1 MWEVEQ
7 IHFCIQIV
15 IKRFSNT
22 PKKLKHK
29 TMSTYLLEK
38 TFFDTRLSIF
48 CYQPFNS
55 SSQFRTT
62 LGYSLTIH
70 LVDTFLLSLDTH
82 NTNKPWESSTAILSN
97 YKYDGRSSYYM
108 KCEAKDLVDY
118 IKRKKLRQTLSSYM
132 LCTDE
137 ETLTKIRIE
146 SNFQM
151 VCISLL

>member
-15 IKRFSNT
+15 IKRFSKT
-22 PKKLKHK
+22 PKKPKHK

-48 CYQPFNS
+48 CNLPFNS

-62 LGYSLTIH
+62 LGDSLQYIWLILFYCRWIH
-70 LVDTFLLSLDTH
+70 TTQTSL
-82 NTNKPWESSTAILSN
+82 ERATAILSN

-108 KCEAKDLVDY
+108 KCEAKDLV
-118 IKRKKLRQTLSSYM
+118 
-132 LCTDE
+132 E
-137 ETLTKIRIE
+137 
-146 SNFQM
+146 
-151 VCISLL
+151 